1 MTHSLVPINA
11 HRRFCTCGNLSQ
23 TLIFDSMFE
32 WMVQPIPRVAHCH
45 SILFNCLI
53 CSPWKMW
60 YLFASAISVWC
71 KCLWEAVNFAI
82 YLIFRRTGRTF
93 FLMLMMRESLH
104 CSDAWRKMKMKM
116 KITSFLY
123 YFEDEDEMPLI
134 VGFDL
139 YDWLCRPA
147 LRAFK
152 RRVAYS
158 NACHDHILF
167 FWFM

>member
-1 MTHSLVPINA
+1 MIQ
-11 HRRFCTCGNLSQ
+11 CLSEWFSPSHAL
-23 TLIFDSMFE
+23 LIF
-32 WMVQPIPRVAHCH
+32 
-45 SILFNCLI
+45 ILFYLIALFVVHEKCGICLQV
-53 CSPWKMW
+53 PF
-60 YLFASAISVWC
+60 LFGVNAFE
-71 KCLWEAVNFAI
+71 KAVNFAI

-93 FLMLMMRESLH
+93 FLMLMLRESLH
-104 CSDAWRKMKMKM
+104 CSDAWRKIKMKM

-152 RRVAYS
+152 RRVSYS